1 MSKQN
6 IGAALAYYEKLIWA
20 IADILYA
27 HGFKASEWPKYMMPF
42 FALILVESRIIR
54 EINKKIDELQAEYGV
69 PFDYLNPSHV
79 KDLSD
84 SLENDKCGFHPE
96 LVQNQRSLLSICE
109 TQPANFYDRL
119 MQYLSNM
126 ILKLKNF

>member
-54 EINKKIDELQAEYGV
+54 DINKKID
-69 PFDYLNPSHV
+69 
-79 KDLSD
+79 
-84 SLENDKCGFHPE
+84 GF
-96 LVQNQRSLLSICE
+96 RYASK
-109 TQPANFYDRL
+109 Y
-119 MQYLSNM
+119 
-126 ILKLKNF
+126 